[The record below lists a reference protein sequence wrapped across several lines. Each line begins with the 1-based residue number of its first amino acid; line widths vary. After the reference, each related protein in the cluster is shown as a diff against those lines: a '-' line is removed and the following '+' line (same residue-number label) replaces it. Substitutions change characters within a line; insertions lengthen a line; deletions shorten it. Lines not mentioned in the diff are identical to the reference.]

1 MSTASCVV
9 NRIRKMVSFEFGKE
23 IEKGV
28 FCLVTSV
35 GEEQILSP
43 HEESGYM
50 FKMFTSDHYK

>member
-1 MSTASCVV
+1 
-9 NRIRKMVSFEFGKE
+9 MVSFEFGKE